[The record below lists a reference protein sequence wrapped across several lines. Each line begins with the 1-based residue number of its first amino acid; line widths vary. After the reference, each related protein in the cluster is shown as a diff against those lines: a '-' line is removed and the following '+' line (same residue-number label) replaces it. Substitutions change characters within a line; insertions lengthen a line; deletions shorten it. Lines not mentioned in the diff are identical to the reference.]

1 MYFNNKEN
9 LVDDVDDLCHDV
21 FSEEEIRELDQIVSG
36 FFDQEIEEHGTE
48 EEEDPH
54 EILQNLSFEDL
65 SNPPETFHLLLF
77 ISTLKNTSFLA
88 KQMHLLAYCKTL
100 FDAMQMPDCIDAR
113 ECFVDILW
121 N

>member
-21 FSEEEIRELDQIVSG
+21 LSEEEIRELDQIVSG

-48 EEEDPH
+48 EEEDLH

-65 SNPPETFHLLLF
+65 SNPPETFHSY
-77 ISTLKNTSFLA
+77 IYS
-88 KQMHLLAYCKTL
+88 
-100 FDAMQMPDCIDAR
+100 
-113 ECFVDILW
+113 
-121 N
+121 